1 MAFEL
6 NRVVD
11 LDQLLIL
18 LYGFVVNANITDR
31 QKIPDLGIGAYS
43 VMVSDLE
50 LCIRCCQVRIW

>member
-18 LYGFVVNANITDR
+18 LYGFVVANITDR

-43 VMVSDLE
+43 VME